1 MLEEKE
7 RLKEEWNAF
16 DEQRKNFT
24 SERKNFT
31 EAAIRLGREVKNSVY
46 CIVLYYSIIYKVAHK
61 ELYC

>member
-46 CIVLYYSIIYKVAHK
+46 CIVL
-61 ELYC
+61 